1 MMMLIIWL
9 VKSKINCLF
18 FNPIS
23 KLIYSCFAYYNFI
36 KMIIGTQLWMPIKS
50 CVSLTILK
58 LINTFVKKEHIK
70 FEIIDFR
77 KLV

>member
-1 MMMLIIWL
+1 
-9 VKSKINCLF
+9 
-18 FNPIS
+18 
-23 KLIYSCFAYYNFI
+23 
-36 KMIIGTQLWMPIKS
+36 MIIGTQLWMPIKS

-58 LINTFVKKEHIK
+58 LINTFVKKENIK